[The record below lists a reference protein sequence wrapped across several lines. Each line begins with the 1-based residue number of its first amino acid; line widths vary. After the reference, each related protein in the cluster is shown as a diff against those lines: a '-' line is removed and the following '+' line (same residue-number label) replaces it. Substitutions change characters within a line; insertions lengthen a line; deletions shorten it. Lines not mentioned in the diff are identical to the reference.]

1 MKRRLFLCLL
11 AAILLLLTGCRQT
24 AAQTVT
30 FYDLFD
36 TAITFTAYAEDAV
49 TFQDWTAT
57 LKSELTAVHQ
67 AADPYRTYAATPNN
81 LCVVN
86 AAAGTDKIPADETLT
101 DLLKFGAEAFTL
113 TDGKVN
119 VALGRVTALWKSCR
133 DAAQNGTAQLPS
145 QAELENALKAA
156 DFSAVSF
163 ADNTIT
169 LPAGIALDFGAVAKG
184 WATEKAANLLES
196 KGCVGLINAGGTVRT
211 IGEKPSGTPW
221 TIRIT
226 HTLENTTYS
235 LDIHIGSKKAVAT
248 SGDYQRYYTVNGVA
262 YSHIIDPQTG
272 YPPRY
277 MRAVT
282 VICDDAGVADSLSTA
297 LFLMP
302 IDKAINFTSNLKGV
316 EAVFLDNDLN
326 WRYSDGFS
334 QYIK

>member
-1 MKRRLFLCLL
+1 MKERLFLCLL
-11 AAILLLLTGCRQT
+11 TAILLLLTGCRQT

-67 AADPYRTYAATPNN
+67 AADPYHTYAATPNN
-81 LCVVN
+81 LCTVN
-86 AAAGTDKIPADETLT
+86 ASAGTNDIPADQTLT
-101 DLLKFGAEAFTL
+101 ALLQFGADAFDFTE
-113 TDGKVN
+113 GKVN
-119 VALGRVTALWKSCR
+119 VALGRVTALWKNCR
-133 DAAQNGTAQLPS
+133 DAAQSGTAQLPS

-163 ADNTIT
+163 SDNTIT
-169 LPAGIALDFGAVAKG
+169 LPAGVALDFGAVAKG

-196 KGCVGLINAGGTVRT
+196 KGCVGLITAGGTVRT
-211 IGEKPSGTPW
+211 IGEKPNGAPW
-221 TIRIT
+221 TVRIA
-226 HTLENTTYS
+226 HTLENDTYS
-235 LDIHIGSKKAVAT
+235 LDVYIGDKTAVAT
-248 SGDYQRYYTVNGVA
+248 SGDYQRYYAVDGVT

-282 VICDDAGVADSLSTA
+282 VICDDAGFADALSTA

-302 IDKAINFTSNLKGV
+302 IDKAINFTNNLEGV